1 MSLLDKIKSMDR
13 NSNTY
18 TIMYSSVM
26 VIVVAML
33 LAIASTALKPA
44 QTKNIETEKK
54 IDILRSIGK
63 ADGVEQAANKH
74 AFVSENFNKYIPEQ
88 AVVNSKGD
96 TITGVVAFNVDLK
109 LEMSKP
115 IEQRNLPVYK
125 AKLDDGSTKYII
137 PLRGRGLWGPIWGYI
152 ALNDDL
158 NTIYGAT
165 FAHQGETPGLGAEIS
180 TPEFQEQFKGKSIF
194 QGDSILTFT
203 SVKVVK
209 GGAAPNDP
217 HGVDAISGGTITSKG
232 LESMLFDCLAAYQ
245 SYFQKVKNSI
255 SHE

>member
-1 MSLLDKIKSMDR
+1 MSLLEMIKSMDR

-18 TIMYSSVM
+18 TIIYSSIM

-63 ADGVEQAANKH
+63 ADGVELAGNRH
-74 AFVSENFNKYIPEQ
+74 AFVSETFNKYIPDQ
-88 AVVNSKGD
+88 LVVNSKGD
-96 TITGVVAFNVDLK
+96 TITGILAFDVDMK
-109 LEMSKP
+109 VEMSKSL
-115 IEQRNLPVYK
+115 EQRNLPIYK
-125 AKLDDGSTKYII
+125 AKLDDGSVKYII

-165 FAHQGETPGLGAEIS
+165 FAHQGETPGLGAEIA
-180 TPEFQEQFKGKSIF
+180 TVEFQRQFKGKSIF

-209 GGAAPNDP
+209 GGATPNDP

-232 LESMLFDCLAAYQ
+232 LEKMLFDCLSGYQ
-245 SYFQKVKNSI
+245 SYFEKVKKLLKP
-255 SHE
+255 